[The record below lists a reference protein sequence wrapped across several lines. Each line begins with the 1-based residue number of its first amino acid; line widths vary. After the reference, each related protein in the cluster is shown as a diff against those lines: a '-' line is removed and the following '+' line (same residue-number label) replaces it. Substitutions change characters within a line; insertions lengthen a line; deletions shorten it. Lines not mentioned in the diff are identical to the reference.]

1 MPGIKFKTRNIETY
15 NKLKKAVEN
24 TVIVQKQRTITYGHW
39 DFVVFGAV
47 DKEQTILRVGY
58 AEHSMIQRVP
68 VYIAAL
74 GESGRSNIQGVPIE
88 DFITDDIPDDYRGLE
103 IFNVEPMRPLTISVK
118 KQLNAIGQAADK
130 ICKEYESQN
139 IAVIHAPHEN
149 DWVISV
155 MTYLHDCD
163 KNFPDSVQ
171 QSFRNRV
178 AGYDTGSPDRGLLN

>member
-1 MPGIKFKTRNIETY
+1 MPGIKFKTRNLETY

-39 DFVVFGAV
+39 DFVVFGAL

-68 VYIAAL
+68 LYIAAL
-74 GESGRSNIQGVPIE
+74 GDPGRSNMPGVPIE

-103 IFNVEPMRPLTISVK
+103 IFNVEPMRPLTISIK
-118 KQLNAIGQAADK
+118 KQLNAIGQAADQ

-163 KNFPDSVQ
+163 QHFPDTVQ
-171 QSFRNRV
+171 QTFRHRV
-178 AGYDTGSPDRGLLN
+178 AGTDSDTQGRGLLN